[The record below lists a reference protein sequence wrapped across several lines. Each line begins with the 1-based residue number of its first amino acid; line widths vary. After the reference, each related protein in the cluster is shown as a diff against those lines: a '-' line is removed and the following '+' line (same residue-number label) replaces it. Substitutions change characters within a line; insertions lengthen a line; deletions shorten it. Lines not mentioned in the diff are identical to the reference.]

1 MRSVLV
7 MVTNILGEQSL
18 QMAFIQRNNMVQQV
32 SSTASHPPKIDYAAS
47 FEFAFGGPSAFVG
60 VLPGANRSPRKP
72 MFRSATYLSLY
83 SWIGSR

>member
-47 FEFAFGGPSAFVG
+47 FEFAFGDHRPSSESCLGPTGRQENQCSDQ
-60 VLPGANRSPRKP
+60 RH
-72 MFRSATYLSLY
+72 
-83 SWIGSR
+83 I